1 MLEKQA
7 FVPGTAA
14 VAPAHVRSG
23 NVLAWQT
30 LLMLLPC
37 CYCAFSKQHVRLKRH
52 ALMQEAGVQAYFAGH
67 DHNLEHI
74 HASNST
80 PHYIISGGGS
90 KSDRPFIGVTDSLF
104 QWPYSGFVTA
114 ELSKDELTVYF
125 YGYGTGADDL
135 EPMYSVSIAV

>member
-14 VAPAHVRSG
+14 VAPAHVCSG

-80 PHYIISGGGS
+80 PHYIISVAGA
-90 KSDRPFIGVTDSLF
+90 RVTDHSLAL
-104 QWPYSGFVTA
+104 QTLCSSGPTQA
-114 ELSKDELTVYF
+114 LSPLSCRRMSSLSTSMAM
-125 YGYGTGADDL
+125 GQGQTIL
-135 EPMYSVSIAV
+135 SPCTQ